1 MTPDY
6 CVWTPMTDTVE
17 LPTCTRG
24 IPLAEQPATAPP
36 RPHRPP
42 TVVYTPRARARRR
55 WRRILRSRF
64 ARDLKASARAAYW
77 PAIVAVGLILGL
89 TLALATRGQY
99 LTVDGWQ
106 SIPTGGIAR

>member
-6 CVWTPMTDTVE
+6 RVWTPMTDTVE
-17 LPTCTRG
+17 LPTHTRG
-24 IPLAEQPATAPP
+24 IPLAGRPTTAPP

-42 TVVYTPRARARRR
+42 TVVHTPRARARR
-55 WRRILRSRF
+55 WRRILRSPF
-64 ARDLKASARAAYW
+64 ARDLKASACAAYW
-77 PAIVAVGLILGL
+77 PALVAVGLIFGL

-106 SIPTGGIAR
+106 SIPTGGTK